1 MQMVNIQLLDE
12 DCLPEQAHTTDACFD
27 LKARC
32 FKVNGE
38 EVDEVELQPYERVLA
53 PAGFKIALG
62 ELWEALV
69 RPRSGLALKQG
80 ITVLNTPG
88 TIDSDYRGEVGVILY
103 NSSANPVKLSKGDRI
118 AQMAIR
124 KFECVN
130 FSTAYE
136 LDETSRGEGGFGST
150 GL

>member
-1 MQMVNIQLLDE
+1 MQTFKIQLLDS
-12 DCLPEQAHTTDACFD
+12 DCLPEQAHPTDACFD

-32 FKVNGE
+32 FKSGDEELDEIELNGF
-38 EVDEVELQPYERVLA
+38 ERVLA
-53 PAGFKIALG
+53 PAGFKIALSTS
-62 ELWEALV
+62 WEALI
-69 RPRSGLALKQG
+69 RPRSGLAIKQG

-88 TIDSDYRGEVGVILY
+88 TIDADYRGEVGVILY
-103 NSSANPVKLSKGDRI
+103 NASSKPVKLSKGDRI

-124 KFECVN
+124 KYDAASLFV
-130 FSTAYE
+130 AYS